1 MSSKSGDGHTVH
13 INEMI
18 SVIRLYYEKRIE
30 YLEEENKTVQ
40 TKMLNLEEENK
51 TVQRKMV
58 NLEEVGAPFVF
69 FEIIGLTF
77 QMNTFKYCNY

>member
-13 INEMI
+13 FNEMI

-40 TKMLNLEEENK
+40 RKML
-51 TVQRKMV
+51 

>member
-1 MSSKSGDGHTVH
+1 MSSRSGDGHTVH
-13 INEMI
+13 FNEII
-18 SVIRLYYEKRIE
+18 SVIRFYYEKRIE

-40 TKMLNLEEENK
+40 RKML
-51 TVQRKMV
+51 

-77 QMNTFKYCNY
+77 QISTFKYSNY